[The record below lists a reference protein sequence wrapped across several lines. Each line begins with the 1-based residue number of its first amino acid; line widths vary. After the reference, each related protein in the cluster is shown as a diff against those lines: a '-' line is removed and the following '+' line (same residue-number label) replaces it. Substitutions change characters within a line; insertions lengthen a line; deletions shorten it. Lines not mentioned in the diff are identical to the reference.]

1 MNKFEINDINNL
13 KGINV
18 ILITGE
24 GCVSCFSMI
33 NVINNISSKFKNV
46 NFYNLEVEDKYLEF
60 LNKYNVR
67 TIPSL
72 LIIKDN
78 ELISSCH
85 GYQPEEILEIYL
97 ESKIEDTYK
106 K

>member
-1 MNKFEINDINNL
+1 MKKFEINNINNL

-18 ILITGE
+18 ILVTGE
-24 GCVSCFSMI
+24 GCVSCYSMI
-33 NVINNISSKFKNV
+33 NLINDISLKFKDI

-60 LNKYNVR
+60 LNNYNVR

-72 LIIKDN
+72 LIIKNN

-97 ESKIEDTYK
+97 ESKIEDIDK